1 MQQALHHP
9 GDSSI
14 RCTVNKRMP
23 AIHETVIA
31 GPHFD
36 MKVVKDDDENAESS
50 EDSRKLI
57 GSANWALGP

>member
-1 MQQALHHP
+1 
-9 GDSSI
+9 
-14 RCTVNKRMP
+14 MP